1 MTFLPSS
8 PKASLMEIFQ
18 AYPKLSQHIHQ
29 FAQVLMR
36 EESPFTP
43 AQRELIAA
51 FVSAQN
57 GCEYCRDS
65 HTGVAIQLGQPEGL
79 VEELI
84 NDLETANI
92 DQTMKPVLR
101 YVKKLTLTPNQVTQ
115 TDIDAILSM
124 GWDETAV
131 VHANLVCAFFNLM
144 NRWVEGLGIESNP
157 RSVRQ
162 ASHHVARY
170 GYQGIVDLAVQR

>member
-8 PKASLMEIFQ
+8 PNASLMEIFQ

-65 HTGVAIQLGQPEGL
+65 HTGVAARLGQPEGL

-84 NDLETANI
+84 NNLETANI
-92 DQTMKPVLR
+92 DQKMKPVLR

-115 TDIDAILSM
+115 TDIDAILSV

-162 ASHHVARY
+162 ASHNLSRY
-170 GYQGIVDLAVQR
+170 GYQGIVDLVAKQ

>member
-1 MTFLPSS
+1 MTFLPSL
-8 PKASLMEIFQ
+8 PNASLMEIFQ
-18 AYPKLSQHIHQ
+18 AYPELSQHIHQ

-65 HTGVAIQLGQPEGL
+65 HTGVATQLGQPEGL
-79 VEELI
+79 VEKLV
-84 NDLETANI
+84 NDLETANL
-92 DQTMKPVLR
+92 DQKMKPVLR

-115 TDIDAILSM
+115 TDIDAILSV

-144 NRWVEGLGIESNP
+144 NRWVEGLGIESTP
-157 RSVRQ
+157 QAVRQ
-162 ASHHVARY
+162 ASHHLSRY
-170 GYQGIVDLAVQR
+170 GYQGIVDLVAK

>member
-8 PKASLMEIFQ
+8 PKASLMEIFKT
-18 AYPKLSQHIHQ
+18 YPELSQHIHQ

-43 AQRELIAA
+43 VQRELIAA

-92 DQTMKPVLR
+92 DQKMKSVLR

-115 TDIDAILSM
+115 TDIDDILSM

-157 RSVRQ
+157 QAVRQ

-170 GYQGIVDLAVQR
+170 GYQGIVDLAVQG

>member
-1 MTFLPSS
+1 MTFLPSL
-8 PKASLMEIFQ
+8 PNASLMEIFQ
-18 AYPKLSQHIHQ
+18 AYPELSQHIHQ

-65 HTGVAIQLGQPEGL
+65 HTGVATQLGQPEGL
-79 VEELI
+79 VEKLV
-84 NDLETANI
+84 NDLETANL
-92 DQTMKPVLR
+92 DQKMKPVLR

-115 TDIDAILSM
+115 TDIDVILSV

-144 NRWVEGLGIESNP
+144 NRWVEGLGIESTP
-157 RSVRQ
+157 QAVRQ
-162 ASHHVARY
+162 ASHHLSRY
-170 GYQGIVDLAVQR
+170 GYQGIVDLVAKQ

>member
-1 MTFLPSS
+1 MTFLPSL
-8 PKASLMEIFQ
+8 PNASLMEIFQ
-18 AYPKLSQHIHQ
+18 AYPELSQHIHQ

-65 HTGVAIQLGQPEGL
+65 HTGVATQLGQPEGL
-79 VEELI
+79 VEKLV
-84 NDLETANI
+84 NDLETANL
-92 DQTMKPVLR
+92 DQKMKPVLR

-115 TDIDAILSM
+115 TDIDAILSV

-144 NRWVEGLGIESNP
+144 NRWVEGLGIESTP
-157 RSVRQ
+157 QAVRQ
-162 ASHHVARY
+162 ASHHLSRY
-170 GYQGIVDLAVQR
+170 GYQGIVDLVAKQ

>member
-8 PKASLMEIFQ
+8 PNASLMEIFQ
-18 AYPKLSQHIHQ
+18 NYPDLSKSIHE
-29 FAQVLMR
+29 FAQELMR
-36 EESPFTP
+36 GDSPFTP

-51 FVSAQN
+51 FVSSQN

-65 HTGVAIQLGQPEGL
+65 HTATATQLGQPEGL
-79 VEELI
+79 VQELVQDI
-84 NDLETANI
+84 ETANI
-92 DQTMKPVLR
+92 DRNLKPVLR
-101 YVKKLTLTPNQVTQ
+101 YVKKLTLTPNEVKQ

-157 RSVRQ
+157 KAVSQ
-162 ASHHVARY
+162 ASHHLSRY
-170 GYQGIVDLAVQR
+170 GYQGIVDVVSKT

>member
-1 MTFLPSS
+1 MTFLPSYPS
-8 PKASLMEIFQ
+8 ASLMEIFQ
-18 AYPKLSQHIHQ
+18 AYPELSQHIHQ

-43 AQRELIAA
+43 AQRELMAA

-65 HTGVAIQLGQPEGL
+65 HTGVATQLGQPEGL
-79 VEELI
+79 VKELV
-84 NDLETANI
+84 NDIETASIEANL
-92 DQTMKPVLR
+92 KPVFHYL
-101 YVKKLTLTPNQVTQ
+101 KTLTLAPNEVKQ

-131 VHANLVCAFFNLM
+131 VYANLVCAFFNLM
-144 NRWVEGLGIESNP
+144 NRWVEGLGIDSNP
-157 RSVRQ
+157 QAVRQ
-162 ASHHVARY
+162 ASHHLSRN
-170 GYQGIVDLAVQR
+170 GYQGIVNLVAQR